1 MRCDC
6 INDQL
11 ALPCCCGVRRDDQP
25 GIRIDREGGDRLLDV
40 IGTLNRS
47 SNHADAKRFRCS
59 FNEA

>member
-1 MRCDC
+1 MISLRCPVVVASGVM
-6 INDQL
+6 IN
-11 ALPCCCGVRRDDQP
+11 PVSESTVRAA
-25 GIRIDREGGDRLLDV
+25 IALLDV